1 MTEANEEPDPIE
13 IYRVWALCDLWPLE
27 DAVAL
32 VLGNTPRKL
41 GSEGPQGPTSKG
53 ARVIYELALNCAGHT
68 LQLERSEA
76 RDGQL
81 MVEPR
86 MFVAWF
92 EQRAGEIPPA
102 LRQALGEARDAV
114 KEGNGTRR
122 ASLRPDQ
129 KHRERTRGVAQYLWQ
144 HDPTIRIGTMTDYR
158 ELWAITCD
166 GNSYSRD
173 TIYEWLKEV
182 APPDARKPGA
192 PPKNPPS

>member
-1 MTEANEEPDPIE
+1 MDAH
-13 IYRVWALCDLWPLE
+13 VAWALCDLWPLE
-27 DAVAL
+27 DAATL
-32 VLGNTPRKL
+32 AMGDTPRQL
-41 GSEGPQGPTSKG
+41 GSAARDASMSKG

-68 LQLERSEA
+68 LQVERSEA

-92 EQRAGEIPPA
+92 EQRAGEIPAA
-102 LRQALGEARDAV
+102 LRQALGEVRDAV
-114 KEGNGTRR
+114 RENNGTRR

-144 HDPTIRIGTMTDYR
+144 HDPTIRIGTMADYR

-166 GNSYSRD
+166 GSSYSRD
-173 TIYEWLKEV
+173 TIYDWLKEV